1 MKGGGRPDQGRDRFV
16 GQEVHEQG
24 REEEVFLGDDV
35 GAGPALEGDINIF
48 HREIKVKRGLVC
60 QNVSLRKAA
69 GVGHPFD
76 EVNDAPV
83 GEDNTLG
90 RAGGAG
96 GEDGVDRVDV
106 QDPVPA
112 ALQAC
117 FVHRMG
123 KGGLV
128 QQQNR
133 AEVGQG
139 LGHTLPRLS
148 VDQGGGGQRLHDA
161 PQAGQGHLAVQR
173 DVVVP
178 GAQDA
183 LKGGQVRRAV
193 IYQHHHRAVGPV
205 GLRRQS
211 RAKPLGRCQQ
221 LGKGEGP
228 AFVRKRQLVWEAAGG
243 VLQVFQHIFLQHGSD
258 LPMQF
263 GAFFAPLNNKDSK
276 NEKEQPIF
284 SKFAKIFWE
293 RLLSPW
299 FPLFLCCI
307 SSNKKGGKRPMTQPI
322 RYLQTDPR
330 WAKLD
335 YSAKGE
341 KTTIGASGCGPTA
354 MAMVLATW
362 ADKSVTP
369 KSECAWA
376 LSRGYKAPKQGTYYG
391 YFTPA
396 AKRYGLKAYML
407 NSTTIYGKQDSPYHA
422 KAKAALDQGHLVIA
436 CMGPGL
442 WTSSGHFVLLWK
454 LQGNT
459 VFLNDPASTRLART
473 QGNYALFRKQVKYY
487 FVVERP
493 TKK

>member
-1 MKGGGRPDQGRDRFV
+1 
-16 GQEVHEQG
+16 
-24 REEEVFLGDDV
+24 
-35 GAGPALEGDINIF
+35 
-48 HREIKVKRGLVC
+48 
-60 QNVSLRKAA
+60 
-69 GVGHPFD
+69 
-76 EVNDAPV
+76 
-83 GEDNTLG
+83 
-90 RAGGAG
+90 
-96 GEDGVDRVDV
+96 
-106 QDPVPA
+106 
-112 ALQAC
+112 
-117 FVHRMG
+117 
-123 KGGLV
+123 
-128 QQQNR
+128 
-133 AEVGQG
+133 
-139 LGHTLPRLS
+139 
-148 VDQGGGGQRLHDA
+148 
-161 PQAGQGHLAVQR
+161 
-173 DVVVP
+173 
-178 GAQDA
+178 
-183 LKGGQVRRAV
+183 
-193 IYQHHHRAVGPV
+193 
-205 GLRRQS
+205 
-211 RAKPLGRCQQ
+211 
-221 LGKGEGP
+221 
-228 AFVRKRQLVWEAAGG
+228 
-243 VLQVFQHIFLQHGSD
+243 
-258 LPMQF
+258 
-263 GAFFAPLNNKDSK
+263 
-276 NEKEQPIF
+276 
-284 SKFAKIFWE
+284 
-293 RLLSPW
+293 
-299 FPLFLCCI
+299 
-307 SSNKKGGKRPMTQPI
+307 MTQPI

-391 YFTPA
+391 YFAPA

-407 NSTTIYGKQDSPYHA
+407 NGTTIYGKQDSPYHT